1 MVDGPGIAHGV
12 LWRAFPWDREAP
24 EGGPFSVRSV
34 APPHM
39 QNYGR
44 FDLNGR
50 PSVLY
55 LAQTPAH
62 AVAEALRGL
71 KGNPAD
77 ASRHQLCP
85 ADLVCAGRP
94 RAIVPV
100 RLPREIADRVPD
112 FGCGEALERFRVRA
126 DELSSRDRR
135 VTQAAARRIYD
146 HPERVPG
153 FFWWSAFHGDWHVLL
168 LFLDRAGLDVL
179 RFGEPEVLTMDHPA
193 VREAAGAL
201 GLEVQEPQAT
211 PP

>member
-1 MVDGPGIAHGV
+1 MADERSIAHGE

-62 AVAEALRGL
+62 AVAEVLRGL
-71 KGNPAD
+71 KRNPAD
-77 ASRHQLCP
+77 PDPYRVTRG
-85 ADLVCAGRP
+85 DLTAAGNP
-94 RAIVPV
+94 RALVTV
-100 RLPREIADRVPD
+100 RLPPGLADRVPD
-112 FGCGEALERFRVRA
+112 FARGEVLERFGVRA
-126 DELSSRDRR
+126 DELCSRDRR
-135 VTQAAARRIYD
+135 VTQAAARRIHQ
-146 HPERVPG
+146 HPDQVPG

-168 LFLDRAGLDVL
+168 LFLDRMPLAGLE
-179 RFGEPEVLTMDHPA
+179 FGEPEIVTTAHPA
-193 VREAAGAL
+193 VLEGAEAL
-201 GLEVQEPQAT
+201 GLEL
-211 PP
+211 

>member
-1 MVDGPGIAHGV
+1 MTDERRGIAHGV

-62 AVAEALRGL
+62 AVAEVLRGL
-71 KGNPAD
+71 KRNPAD
-77 ASRHQLCP
+77 PLRHRLSP
-85 ADLVCAGRP
+85 GDLTGAGHP
-94 RAIVPV
+94 RAVVPV
-100 RLPREIADRVPD
+100 RLPARLADRVPD
-112 FGCGEALERFRVRA
+112 FGCGETLERFGVRA
-126 DELSSRDRR
+126 DELSSRERR
-135 VTQAAARRIYD
+135 VTQAAARRIHRHAD
-146 HPERVPG
+146 GVPG
-153 FFWWSAFHGDWHVLL
+153 FCWWSAFHGDWHVLL

-179 RFGEPEVLTMDHPA
+179 EWGAPEILTVDHPA
-193 VREAAGAL
+193 VREAAEVL
-201 GLEVQEPQAT
+201 GLDV
-211 PP
+211 